1 MIRRERMTL
10 YVFKNIQPKIDDSVF
25 IAPTAQIIGD
35 VNIGRDSS
43 VWFQTVVRGDTAT
56 ITIGERTNI
65 QDLSMCHAD
74 AGIPLTIGNGV
85 TVGHQ
90 CCLHGC
96 TIEDDCL
103 IGMGATVMNQAV
115 IGTGSVVAAGAV
127 VLEKTIIPPYSLV
140 IGSPGKVKKTYEN
153 KEEIKQMMKNSSN
166 HYAGNAKTFADKALF
181 YEIKQ

>member
-1 MIRRERMTL
+1 
-10 YVFKNIQPKIDDSVF
+10 
-25 IAPTAQIIGD
+25 
-35 VNIGRDSS
+35 
-43 VWFQTVVRGDTAT
+43 
-56 ITIGERTNI
+56 
-65 QDLSMCHAD
+65 MCHAD
-74 AGIPLTIGNGV
+74 AGIPLKIGNGV

-115 IGTGSVVAAGAV
+115 IGTGSVIAAGAV

-153 KEEIKQMMKNSSN
+153 KEEIKQMMQLSSN
-166 HYAGNAKTFADKALF
+166 HYAGNARTLPTKISFMKS
-181 YEIKQ
+181 KR